1 MNPDNRYRSLLPVN
15 EASVGGSCSPAES
28 LPAGRVDESSAID
41 AERFAAMCKALGH
54 PTRLQIVRLLMGV
67 ETCVCGDIVQKLPL
81 AQSTVSQHLKIL
93 KDAGLVRGEI
103 DGPRTCYA
111 LDHEALAEFRGLSE
125 MLL

>member
-1 MNPDNRYRSLLPVN
+1 MLPVN
-15 EASVGGSCSPAES
+15 EGSVDGGCSPAES
-28 LPAGRVDESSAID
+28 LPVGRVDEGSTID

-93 KDAGLVRGEI
+93 KDAGIVRGEI
-103 DGPRTCYA
+103 DGPRTCYV
-111 LDHEALAEFRGLSE
+111 LDHEALAEFHGLSD